1 MSRLIGF
8 LLITI
13 VAVGCATK
21 LERAR
26 NNLQGTWRIE
36 KVLED
41 GQDITSSYLSNR
53 VNYRI
58 TFGGDNEFTE
68 RYLLFAGGDEVSVS
82 GNWDFSNNAEQLT
95 LSDGNQSRIYEVN
108 QIDEG
113 VLNVT
118 DRTTSDTR
126 QIEFRPN

>member
-1 MSRLIGF
+1 MFALVIMVG
-8 LLITI
+8 
-13 VAVGCATK
+13 VGCATK

-26 NNLQGTWRIE
+26 NNLQGTWRIN

-68 RYLLFAGGDEVSVS
+68 RYLLFAGGDEVSIS

-113 VLNVT
+113 ILDIT
-118 DRTTSDTR
+118 DRTTSATR

>member
-1 MSRLIGF
+1 MSRI
-8 LLITI
+8 I
-13 VAVGCATK
+13 VFALVIMVGVGCATK

-26 NNLQGTWRIE
+26 NNLQGTWRIN

-68 RYLLFAGGDEVSVS
+68 RYLLFAGGDEVSIS

-113 VLNVT
+113 ILDIT
-118 DRTTSDTR
+118 DRTTSATR

>member
-1 MSRLIGF
+1 MFALVMMVG
-8 LLITI
+8 
-13 VAVGCATK
+13 VGCATK

-26 NNLQGTWRIE
+26 NNLQGTWRIN

-68 RYLLFAGGDEVSVS
+68 RYLLFAGGDEVSIS

-113 VLNVT
+113 ILDIT
-118 DRTTSDTR
+118 DRTTSATR